1 MSNTRILAMVLAG
14 GKGTR
19 LSPLTVDRA
28 KPAVPFAGG
37 YRIIDFVLSNLVN
50 AGLRRIVVLTQYK
63 SHSLNIHLNQTWRL
77 SPLLGDFVTPVPA
90 QMREGN
96 RWFVGSADAIYQN
109 LNVIRDERP
118 DHVLVFGADH
128 IYRMDPRL
136 MLEQHIATGA
146 GVTVAGIRVPKA
158 EASAFG
164 IIDPAE
170 DGLRI
175 EGFVEKPADPPT
187 IPGNPEESYAS
198 MGNYIFS
205 TEALLDFLS
214 RDAAND
220 DSEHDLGGNIIPAMV
235 RDKVACVYDFSNNV
249 WPGQSPVERGY
260 WRDVGTLKSYHEAS
274 MDLVSLEPALDLY
287 NYSWPIL
294 SWNPTRPPAKFVH
307 DETDRM
313 GRAVSSMVSS
323 GCVVSGGYVHG
334 SVLSPDVR
342 VNSFSE
348 VHESVLMHKV
358 NVGRHAVIRNA
369 IIDKNVDIPPH
380 TEIGVDLDKDRE
392 RGFTV
397 TEEGI
402 VVIGKDMEIK
412 A

>member
-1 MSNTRILAMVLAG
+1 MSNSRVLAMVLAG

-19 LSPLTVDRA
+19 LAPLTVDRA
-28 KPAVPFAGG
+28 KPAVPFGGG

-90 QMREGN
+90 QMRSGN

-109 LNVIRDERP
+109 FNVIRDEKP
-118 DHVLVFGADH
+118 EHVLVFGADH

-136 MLEQHIATGA
+136 MLEHHIASGK
-146 GVTVAGIRVPKA
+146 GVTVAGIRVPKE

-164 IIDPAE
+164 IIEPAE
-170 DGLRI
+170 DGSTI
-175 EGFVEKPADPPT
+175 ANFVEKPADPPT
-187 IPGNPEESYAS
+187 IPGNDDECYAS
-198 MGNYIFS
+198 MGNYIFT
-205 TEALLDFLS
+205 TEALLDYLEQ
-214 RDAAND
+214 DAKD
-220 DSEHDLGGNIIPAMV
+220 DSSDHDLGGNIIPAMV
-235 RDKVACVYDFSNNV
+235 KDREASVYDFSSNY
-249 WPGQSPVERGY
+249 WPGQAPVERGY
-260 WRDVGTLKSYHEAS
+260 WRDVGTLKAYHEAS

-307 DETDRM
+307 DEVERM
-313 GRAVSSMVSS
+313 GRAVSSMVSP

-358 NVGRHAVIRNA
+358 VVGRHAVIRNA
-369 IIDKNVDIPPH
+369 IIDKNVVIPPH

-392 RGFTV
+392 RGFEV

-412 A
+412 P

>member
-1 MSNTRILAMVLAG
+1 MSNTRVLAMVLAG

-19 LSPLTVDRA
+19 LAPLTVDRA

-63 SHSLNIHLNQTWRL
+63 SHSLNIHLGQTWRL

-109 LNVIRDERP
+109 FNIIRDERP

-128 IYRMDPRL
+128 IYRMDPRA
-136 MLEQHIATGA
+136 MIEQHIATGA
-146 GVTVAGIRVPKA
+146 GITVAGIRVPKK

-170 DGLRI
+170 DGLKI

-187 IPGNPEESYAS
+187 IPGNDDECYAS

-205 TEALLDFLS
+205 TEALVEYLK
-214 RDAAND
+214 RDAED
-220 DSEHDLGGNIIPAMV
+220 DNSDHDLGGNIIPAMV
-235 RDKVACVYDFSNNV
+235 RDGEAYVYDFSGNT

-260 WRDVGTLKSYHEAS
+260 WRDVGTLASYHEAS

-287 NYSWPIL
+287 NYAWPIL

-307 DETDRM
+307 DEVERM
-313 GRAVSSMVSS
+313 GRAVSSMVSP
-323 GCVVSGGYVHG
+323 GCVVSGGYVYQ

-348 VHESVLMHKV
+348 VHSSVLMHKV

-402 VVIGKDMEIK
+402 VVIGKDTEIK

>member
-1 MSNTRILAMVLAG
+1 MSNTRVLAMVLAG

-19 LSPLTVDRA
+19 LTPLTVDRA
-28 KPAVPFAGG
+28 KPAVPFGG
-37 YRIIDFVLSNLVN
+37 SYRIIDFVLSNLVN

-63 SHSLNIHLNQTWRL
+63 SHSLNIHLNQTWRM
-77 SPLLGDFVTPVPA
+77 SPLMGDFVTPVPA
-90 QMREGN
+90 QMRSGN
-96 RWFVGSADAIYQN
+96 RWFVGSADAIFQN
-109 LNVIRDERP
+109 LNVIRDEHP
-118 DHVLVFGADH
+118 DHVVVFGADH
-128 IYRMDPRL
+128 IYRMDPRH
-136 MLEQHIATGA
+136 MLEEHIASGA
-146 GVTVAGIRVPKA
+146 GVTVAGIRVPKE
-158 EASAFG
+158 EAGAFG
-164 IIDPAE
+164 IIEPGP
-170 DGLRI
+170 DGRTI
-175 EGFVEKPADPPT
+175 AHFVEKPSDPPT
-187 IPGNPEESYAS
+187 IPGSPDECYAS

-205 TEALLDFLS
+205 VDALMEYLS
-214 RDAAND
+214 ADAKD
-220 DSEHDLGGNIIPAMV
+220 DESQHDLGGNIIPAMV
-235 RDKVACVYDFSNNV
+235 KDHVASVYNFSENM
-249 WPGQSPVERGY
+249 WPGQTTFERGY
-260 WRDVGTLKSYHEAS
+260 WRDVGTLKAYHEAS

-287 NYSWPIL
+287 NYRWPIL

-307 DETDRM
+307 DEADRM
-313 GRAVSSMVSS
+313 GRAVSSMVSP

-358 NVGRHAVIRNA
+358 NVGRHAVIHNA
-369 IIDKNVDIPPH
+369 IIDKNVVIPPH
-380 TEIGVDLDKDRE
+380 TEIGVDLDRDRE

>member
-1 MSNTRILAMVLAG
+1 MSTTRVLAMVLAG

-28 KPAVPFAGG
+28 KPAVPFGGG

-90 QMREGN
+90 QMRSGN

-128 IYRMDPRL
+128 IYRMNPRQ
-136 MLEQHIATGA
+136 MLDEHIASGA
-146 GVTVAGIRVPKA
+146 GVTVAGIRVPKE

-164 IIDPAE
+164 IIERGE
-170 DGLRI
+170 DGRTI
-175 EGFVEKPADPPT
+175 ENFLEKPANPPT
-187 IPGNPEESYAS
+187 IPGNPDECYAS

-205 TEALLDFLS
+205 TEALLDYLNK
-214 RDAAND
+214 DAREE
-220 DSEHDLGGNIIPAMV
+220 DSEHDLGGNIIPSMV
-235 RDKVACVYDFSNNV
+235 KDRVANVYDFSENI

-260 WRDVGTLKSYHEAS
+260 WRDVGTLKAYHETS

-294 SWNPTRPPAKFVH
+294 SWNPVRPPAKFVH
-307 DETDRM
+307 DEVDRM
-313 GRAVSSMVSS
+313 GRAVSSMVSP

-369 IIDKNVDIPPH
+369 IIDKNVVIPPH

-402 VVIGKDMEIK
+402 VVVGKNMEIK